1 MFCELEINNFKCFP
15 KEKIEFRDLTVL
27 AGTNASGKS
36 SIIQALLLI
45 EETYKLKY
53 NSEMN
58 ILQRLS
64 DILGI
69 QVGSPRAFVA
79 QNPQGDSEYD
89 FEFALN
95 GNPFSYVIDRNTL
108 LDLKAEVIGDLPPHE
123 LSYLNAER
131 IGPRMLYDA
140 GGIEKI
146 RPNGSN
152 AVYLMEQADKSELKI
167 PKLLICDDKSPKFS
181 YQVECWMQTIL
192 GELQLNVRIDN
203 IKAQSELTIAN
214 PLAQEA
220 VIPTL
225 TGFGIS
231 YVLPIVVAGLQCS
244 TKENG
249 LLIVENPEAHLHP
262 AAQSAMGQFLA
273 LVASSGVQV
282 IVETHSE
289 HVVDG
294 ARMEMMLLENTDQ
307 MLVNFLKYGEG
318 KIDVTPLVLDKKGQ
332 MEEWPEGFFDQK
344 QIDLRKMF
352 ELRMRNGN
360 S

>member
-1 MFCELEINNFKCFP
+1 MFCELEINNFKCFS
-15 KEKIEFRDLTVL
+15 KEKIGFKDLTIL

-45 EETYKLKY
+45 EETYKSKH
-53 NSEMN
+53 NKEIN

-64 DILGI
+64 EILGV
-69 QVGSPRAFVA
+69 QLGGPKALVA

-89 FEFALN
+89 FEFVLN
-95 GNPFSYVIDRNTL
+95 KSQFSYAIDRNTIL
-108 LDLKAEVIGDLPPHE
+108 NLNPEVIGDLPPHD

-131 IGPRMLYDA
+131 IGPRMFYDA
-140 GGIEKI
+140 GGIEKM
-146 RPNGSN
+146 RSNGSN
-152 AVYLMEQADKSELKI
+152 AVYLMEQGDKNELKI
-167 PKLLICDDKSPKFS
+167 PELLICDETSRKFS

-220 VIPTL
+220 VIPPL

-244 TKENG
+244 TKENS
-249 LLIVENPEAHLHP
+249 LLLVENPEAHLHP

-273 LVASSGVQV
+273 LVASAGVQV

-289 HVVDG
+289 HIVDG
-294 ARMEMMLLENTDQ
+294 ARMEMMILGNTDK
-307 MLVNFLKYGEG
+307 MLVNFLKHGEK
-318 KIDVTPLVLDKKGQ
+318 KIDIIPLAVDKSGQ

-344 QIDLRKMF
+344 QVDLRKMF
-352 ELRMRNGN
+352 ELRMRNAN